1 VRGGETSSSK
11 AVSLSEFTVPSPYQ
25 WLRSLLEQVSLST
38 SLTHMYRSGAVLPST
53 GRGQERIMKKVPAFE
68 SFCGCAG
75 MGSSLT
81 TEFRFREPLIK
92 SKNKLSCHSGESRK
106 PVKTIVYWMPFFN
119 GMTTKTLIQSFLS
132 CKPAMVCTLMAY
144 CVRPLRS
151 RRIGHRHEGKRN

>member
-1 VRGGETSSSK
+1 MTNLKISVLIQRFLKCSSQNIRHIK
-11 AVSLSEFTVPSPYQ
+11 ELPLLRQAGAGRRNEFVKGSEPFGIHRSSPYQ

-106 PVKTIVYWMPFFN
+106 PVKQLFTGCRFS
-119 GMTTKTLIQSFLS
+119 T
-132 CKPAMVCTLMAY
+132 A
-144 CVRPLRS
+144 
-151 RRIGHRHEGKRN
+151 